1 MLVRPIKDYR
11 VGWVCALP
19 KELTAA
25 RAMLDEE
32 HDSSQVPNDNNSYVL
47 GRIHGHN
54 VVIACLPAGVYGTV
68 SAATVANN
76 MLRTFTGIRFGL
88 MVGIGGGI
96 PNLDQGVDIRLGDV
110 VVSQPDGTHG
120 GVVQYDFRKNLGDG
134 TYERKGVLQPPP
146 TFLLAALGNLQS
158 RHQIHG
164 NRILETIAAMVERFP
179 ILADDGFVHPGTEM
193 DVLFCGNVDGHKGG
207 LHCTRCQNGILE
219 RRPRGDRRPEVH
231 YGTIASG
238 NELMKNVV
246 ERDRLGRELGAK
258 CVEMEAAGLMNEFPC
273 IVVLGICDYA
283 DFYKNDV
290 WQEYAA
296 VTAAGF
302 AKELLSI
309 VKTAE
314 VTNVKHATE
323 ATKHNRG
330 LNLYDAPDMGDDLFC
345 GRQAEIQQMESILQ
359 PLLDVLGASRK
370 LLVLGGMGGIGK
382 TQLAVSYAKRHRTSY
397 TSIFWLD
404 ATSELSLKT
413 SLRNVAHRAL
423 PPSTIGDFDDERM
436 SSCLSNWLSEDE
448 NTRWLLIFDN
458 YDDPEQYSVRKYLPS
473 VAHGSVIITTRQ
485 PDRVLG
491 DKVRVRSLSKEDDS
505 LRILARRSERE
516 NVGSDPDARR
526 LAQRLDGHPLALA
539 TAGAFLS
546 QSAISFGQYLRR
558 YEERWTISDAMEELP
573 DYPSRTLYSTW
584 YLSFMHIEQQNPRAA
599 KLLRFLAYLDHRDI
613 WFELLHCGR
622 AGTRPAWFAE
632 VEGDVFMFEDAM
644 QTLTRYCLV
653 ETCHQTGSYSL
664 HPCVQGKLGKAE
676 TMYIRALVGLEKV
689 LGVDHEST
697 IFVVHNL
704 SMLYSDLGKL
714 KEAETMCLRALAGRE
729 NLLGPDHR
737 LTLSS
742 VVSLGVIYVAQGKLG
757 EAGTMNPRA
766 LAAGEK
772 SLGLVHKSTL
782 DSVNNL
788 GDVYRDQGRLDE
800 AEKMYKRALVGQEK
814 ELGLNLRS
822 PLVILMNIGTIFCL
836 RGELSRA
843 EISGLRRTLGAN
855 HIDTLD
861 AFNNLANLYCE
872 QGKLEKAE
880 ALYEQAL
887 TGITV
892 AQGKHHYFVSGV
904 LNNLGLLNAE
914 QGNAGA
920 ARRLYLEARDGFQKL
935 LGPEHYHTRMVCYSL
950 QQLDLGDANDTS
962 LSSTGVIDHV
972 NEPRRRWYY

>member
-1 MLVRPIKDYR
+1 
-11 VGWVCALP
+11 
-19 KELTAA
+19 
-25 RAMLDEE
+25 
-32 HDSSQVPNDNNSYVL
+32 
-47 GRIHGHN
+47 
-54 VVIACLPAGVYGTV
+54 
-68 SAATVANN
+68 
-76 MLRTFTGIRFGL
+76 
-88 MVGIGGGI
+88 
-96 PNLDQGVDIRLGDV
+96 
-110 VVSQPDGTHG
+110 
-120 GVVQYDFRKNLGDG
+120 
-134 TYERKGVLQPPP
+134 
-146 TFLLAALGNLQS
+146 
-158 RHQIHG
+158 
-164 NRILETIAAMVERFP
+164 
-179 ILADDGFVHPGTEM
+179 
-193 DVLFCGNVDGHKGG
+193 
-207 LHCTRCQNGILE
+207 
-219 RRPRGDRRPEVH
+219 
-231 YGTIASG
+231 
-238 NELMKNVV
+238 
-246 ERDRLGRELGAK
+246 
-258 CVEMEAAGLMNEFPC
+258 
-273 IVVLGICDYA
+273 
-283 DFYKNDV
+283 
-290 WQEYAA
+290 
-296 VTAAGF
+296 
-302 AKELLSI
+302 
-309 VKTAE
+309 
-314 VTNVKHATE
+314 
-323 ATKHNRG
+323 
-330 LNLYDAPDMGDDLFC
+330 MGDDLFC

-359 PLLDVLGASRK
+359 PLSDVLGASRK

-413 SLRNVAHRAL
+413 RLRNVAHRAL

-436 SSCLSNWLSEDE
+436 SSYLSNWLSEDQ

-458 YDDPEQYSVRKYLPS
+458 YDDPEQYSVCKYLPS

-516 NVGSDPDARR
+516 NVGSDPDAPR

-664 HPCVQGKLGKAE
+664 HPCVHDWTLNALNYKIGTTQYWLAFDCVTHHTDNAHWDDLSSIRYLRFTGHAKRLVHPRFRAAAFQQRFIKSRLNRMVNLGHLLLQRVQYDAAEQIYSWALEHYEKGLGVAHASTLDVVHSLGILYTHQGKLGKAE

-742 VVSLGVIYVAQGKLG
+742 VVSLGVIYLAQGKLG
-757 EAGTMNPRA
+757 EAETMNPRA

-782 DSVNNL
+782 DSVKNL

-843 EISGLRRTLGAN
+843 ESVYHDTVSGLRRTLGAN
-855 HIDTLD
+855 HIDPLD

-892 AQGKHHYFVSGV
+892 AQGRHHYFVSGV

-920 ARRLYLEARDGFQKL
+920 ARRLPKITGTRALSHANGVLQPSAAGLGRRCRHITFQ
-935 LGPEHYHTRMVCYSL
+935 HRSNRSC
-950 QQLDLGDANDTS
+950 
-962 LSSTGVIDHV
+962 
-972 NEPRRRWYY
+972 